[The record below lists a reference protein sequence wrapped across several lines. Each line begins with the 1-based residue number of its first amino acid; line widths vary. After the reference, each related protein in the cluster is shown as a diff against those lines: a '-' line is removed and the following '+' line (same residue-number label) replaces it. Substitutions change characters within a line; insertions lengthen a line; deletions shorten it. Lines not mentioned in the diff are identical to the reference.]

1 MLFLRQQMKM
11 PLRGYFFFCK
21 NKREEKG
28 ATDMFVLKKRKY
40 TLLDMYRIPFR
51 CAPASSIAVTLQ
63 KAITALVNVMQV
75 VVVAEFVDAATAALK
90 KGRLDGEVWK
100 WLVLLLLMVSWKR
113 VSYNIGRI
121 FSEHVTVM
129 GTEQLLRE
137 CTAKRARLQYYL
149 LEDREVEEL
158 MHRLTD
164 KMEKNVWEMQQRF
177 LNFFVIYIPRIAGV
191 LIIIGLHVWWL
202 AIVVA
207 VMTIP
212 LLVLS
217 MRGGRNV
224 YKANTKAAVY
234 ERRHRYLFDLLTG
247 REAVEERSLFGY
259 VRSVNGRWHSQ
270 YDAARK
276 TNVRAE
282 AMLEVSMQAGSGLTS
297 VLSSAI
303 TLIMVPLVASGE
315 ITVGL
320 FIALATAVYD
330 LVKLTGW
337 EMAKVV
343 SQMARFRVYM
353 QELTRFAALPERAP
367 EKPLTAVGT
376 EEPESAGRRAQ
387 TDVTFRQLE
396 FSHVTFRYPDADT
409 DILKDFCMKLE
420 AGKHYA
426 IVGENGA
433 GKSTFI
439 KLLTGLYTEYEGEI
453 LLDGRELRS
462 YPAEEWKE
470 VFSGVYQDFA
480 RYYISLED
488 NIQIGNIK
496 TMHSEEAKKRMHA
509 LAEQLGL
516 HGEIIRLKHRYATK
530 LGKLDADGV
539 DLSGGQWQKVAMAR
553 ALMND
558 APLLILDEP
567 TAALDPISE
576 SRLYELFGQISRN
589 RTSIFISHRLGSTK
603 LADHIFVIGN
613 GGVREQG
620 SHEELLRKDGIYAE
634 MFRAQQSWYA
644 TGEGGQA

>member
-1 MLFLRQQMKM
+1 
-11 PLRGYFFFCK
+11 
-21 NKREEKG
+21 
-28 ATDMFVLKKRKY
+28 MFVLKKRKY

-63 KAITALVNVMQV
+63 KALTAFVNVMQV
-75 VVVAEFVDAATAALK
+75 VVVAEFVDAVTAALK
-90 KGRLDGEVWK
+90 KGRLDGEVTK
-100 WLVLLLLMVSWKR
+100 WFVLLLLMVSWKR

-129 GTEQLLRE
+129 GTEQVLRE

-191 LIIIGLHVWWL
+191 LIIIATHVWWL

-207 VMTIP
+207 AMTIP

-224 YKANTKAAVY
+224 YKADTRAAVY

-276 TNVRAE
+276 TKVRAE

-320 FIALATAVYD
+320 FISLATAVYD

-337 EMAKVV
+337 EMTKVV
-343 SQMARFRVYM
+343 SQMARFRIYM
-353 QELTRFAALPERAP
+353 QELTRFAALPERSQEEP
-367 EKPLTAVGT
+367 ETAAGT
-376 EEPESAGRRAQ
+376 EETAK
-387 TDVTFRQLE
+387 TFRQLE
-396 FSHVTFRYPDADT
+396 FSHVTFRYPGADT

-470 VFSGVYQDFA
+470 MFSGVYQDFA

-496 TMHSEEAKKRMHA
+496 TMHSAEAKKRMHA
-509 LAEQLGL
+509 LAGQLGI
-516 HGEIIRLKHRYATK
+516 HEEIIRLKHRYATK
-530 LGKLDADGV
+530 LGKLDTDGA

-620 SHEELLRKDGIYAE
+620 SHEELMRKDGIYAE
-634 MFRAQQSWYA
+634 MFKAQQSWYV
-644 TGEGGQA
+644 TKEGGQA